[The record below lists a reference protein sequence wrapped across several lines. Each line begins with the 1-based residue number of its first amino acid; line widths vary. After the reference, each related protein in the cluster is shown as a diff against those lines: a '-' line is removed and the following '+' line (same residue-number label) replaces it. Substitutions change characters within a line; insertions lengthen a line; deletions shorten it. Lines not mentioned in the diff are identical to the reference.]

1 MLFPTH
7 THHAHDMGGAD
18 PPARSFAP
26 RITFVSMAEKWKD
39 NQPKVD
45 VAFAGIRARKAM
57 AGHAADGSAADQSLG
72 AADPTPRDDP
82 ADATRT
88 ASGASSSR
96 GDGGEKGSGGRAAWS
111 VDLGTGLEAWIADR
125 RIAVSEPKHFVEVEA
140 LYDLYVRDVHPH
152 GDPPDLVTFSSMA
165 GKTLRRVLA
174 PATLTRRVGKLSVT
188 CEALPA
194 TRENWPPRMAN
205 KKAEKMKKHGPK
217 DPARS
222 RPAHLQNKDKE
233 ATGTTCARYVTEMLK
248 LACGAELVR
257 LRVFPDAKELT
268 EAFAASNAI
277 RTHLRR
283 RYEPDDERVCVIA
296 VGDGNTPRSAALCA
310 FLTRWQCVAVDPEMV
325 PWRDWRRRHGIQ
337 DASWSSCDDTH
348 ENGETEEDVHGW
360 GGVRRLQVHRR
371 KMQEMVVE
379 CDRAVIVMIH
389 AHISLK
395 DVLASVKTDTGECAA
410 VILPCCNWYSRLV
423 HPDGATAP
431 CHEYED
437 DAVVSPQRTV
447 RVFSSLP
454 CGVVGEGEDVPC
466 PEVVV

>member
-1 MLFPTH
+1 
-7 THHAHDMGGAD
+7 
-18 PPARSFAP
+18 
-26 RITFVSMAEKWKD
+26 
-39 NQPKVD
+39 
-45 VAFAGIRARKAM
+45 
-57 AGHAADGSAADQSLG
+57 
-72 AADPTPRDDP
+72 
-82 ADATRT
+82 
-88 ASGASSSR
+88 
-96 GDGGEKGSGGRAAWS
+96 
-111 VDLGTGLEAWIADR
+111 
-125 RIAVSEPKHFVEVEA
+125 
-140 LYDLYVRDVHPH
+140 
-152 GDPPDLVTFSSMA
+152 
-165 GKTLRRVLA
+165 
-174 PATLTRRVGKLSVT
+174 
-188 CEALPA
+188 
-194 TRENWPPRMAN
+194 
-205 KKAEKMKKHGPK
+205 
-217 DPARS
+217 
-222 RPAHLQNKDKE
+222 
-233 ATGTTCARYVTEMLK
+233 
-248 LACGAELVR
+248 
-257 LRVFPDAKELT
+257 
-268 EAFAASNAI
+268 
-277 RTHLRR
+277 
-283 RYEPDDERVCVIA
+283 VCVIA

-379 CDRAVIVMIH
+379 CDRAIIVMIH

-395 DVLASVKTDTGECAA
+395 DVLAAVKTDTGECAA